1 MKRFKFNMEDG
12 GAFNCI
18 ARDFRAA
25 CLLFDSAGYDPR
37 QIDSIAQWD

>member
-18 ARDFRAA
+18 ARDFQAA
-25 CLLFDSAGYDPR
+25 CLVFESAGLDPR
-37 QIDSIAQWD
+37 LIDSIEER

>member
-12 GAFNCI
+12 DTFNCI
-18 ARDFRAA
+18 ARDFRTA

-37 QIDSIAQWD
+37 QIDSIEER

>member
-18 ARDFRAA
+18 AYDFASA

-37 QIDSIAQWD
+37 CINSIEER